1 MADPR
6 DFQDRGAAQRE
17 GQKQIPT
24 GRFAQGLTRRRGQGL
39 GQQAADAAR
48 GFWSDPGGQGRVTTA
63 GAPARQT
70 PDYYQQISS
79 EPPPKPGVTSA
90 GTPAPAPPPPPS
102 SPAPA
107 PAPAPAPPPAVP
119 APAPVTPPSP
129 ADSGIPGPGAA
140 GHAFA
145 PAPIAPAPDPGKT
158 GDSFFT
164 SPPPVEASDVA
175 PGAPGLIPAQAGRS
189 VAGASLAAPDV
200 GGFLESQRRRGGF

>member
-6 DFQDRGAAQRE
+6 DMQQNRGAAQRPA
-17 GQKQIPT
+17 QKQVPA

-48 GFWSDPGGQGRVTTA
+48 GFWSDPGGSGRVTTA
-63 GAPARQT
+63 GTPAARQT

-79 EPPPKPGVTSA
+79 EPPATPGVTSA
-90 GTPAPAPPPPPS
+90 GTPAPPPS

-107 PAPAPAPPPAVP
+107 PAPPPPPAPPV
-119 APAPVTPPSP
+119 APVTPPSP

-140 GHAFA
+140 GRAFA
-145 PAPIAPAPDPGKT
+145 PPPIAPAPDPGKT

-164 SPPPVEASDVA
+164 NPPPVEANDVP
-175 PGAPGLIPAQAGRS
+175 PGAPGLIPAQVGRS
-189 VAGASLAAPDV
+189 VASASLAAPDV
-200 GGFLESQRRRGGF
+200 GGFLEAQRKRGGF